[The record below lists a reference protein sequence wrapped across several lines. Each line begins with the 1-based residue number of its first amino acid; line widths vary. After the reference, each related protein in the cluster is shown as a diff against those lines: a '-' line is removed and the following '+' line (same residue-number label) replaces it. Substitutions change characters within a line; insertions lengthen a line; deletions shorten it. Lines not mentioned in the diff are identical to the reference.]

1 MGSVK
6 RRPDGKYRARY
17 RDHAGKEHAKH
28 FDRKIDAERWVTG
41 QEAALDRGEHIDPRV
56 GRIRFADYAGTWL
69 ANQMHAG
76 LHEAQLR
83 ECAAAANTPG
93 IR

>member
-28 FDRKIDAERWVTG
+28 FDRKIDADRWVVS
-41 QEAALDRGEHIDPRV
+41 QEAALDRGEHIDPRA
-56 GRIRFADYAGTWL
+56 GRVRLAD
-69 ANQMHAG
+69 
-76 LHEAQLR
+76 
-83 ECAAAANTPG
+83 
-93 IR
+93 